1 MSIKVNF
8 YGLLKHSVILINYLN
23 IIQVFILKSFPLL
36 AFRLNNFILY
46 CRNTKQR
53 FLVKQTFFDTLKTL
67 KVFTCKF
74 FLEFY
79 FIISI

>member
-1 MSIKVNF
+1 MSINVNF

-53 FLVKQTFFDTLKTL
+53 FLVK
-67 KVFTCKF
+67 
-74 FLEFY
+74 
-79 FIISI
+79 